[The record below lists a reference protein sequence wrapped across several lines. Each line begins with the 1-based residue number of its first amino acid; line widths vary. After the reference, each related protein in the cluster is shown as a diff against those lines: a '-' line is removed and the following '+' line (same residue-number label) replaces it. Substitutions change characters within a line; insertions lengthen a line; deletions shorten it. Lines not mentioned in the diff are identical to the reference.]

1 MGKVIYSA
9 FLVFLLICYGFKS
22 GSKISKGTLIVD
34 VENIEK
40 DEGIIWVG
48 LYDSEQNFLIKENA
62 TLVEGVLVEQTNRMT
77 FQLDDLPLGT
87 YAMALVHDI
96 NHNGEMDTNFL
107 GIPTE
112 PYAFSNKPKSKWRLP
127 RYHEVKFDFIKP
139 NQVLTVTLERW

>member
-1 MGKVIYSA
+1 MKNIIYSW
-9 FLVFLLICYGFKS
+9 LLIFLFLGYGFSYKMT
-22 GSKISKGTLIVD
+22 KATLIVD

-40 DEGIIWVG
+40 SEGIIWVG

-62 TLVEGVLVEQTNRMT
+62 TVVEGVLVKQTNRLR
-77 FQLDDLPLGT
+77 FELQDLPLGT

-96 NHNGEMDTNFL
+96 NHNGEMDTNFI

-112 PYAFSNKPKSKWRLP
+112 PYAFSKKPKSKWRLP
-127 RYHEVKFDFIKP
+127 RFNEVKFNFLEP